1 MAFPSEQ
8 GRTVL
13 AVMWTQTIVALIFVI
28 LRLYTRRVLLRN
40 IGLDD
45 HLSWVSMI
53 LFLLYTIFV
62 TVAAMHGLGSHATEL
77 TLEQFA
83 MSTKWELMGQTA
95 NILAIATSKSSVAV
109 FLIRIVN
116 VNWHKWLL
124 HFSVFSTF
132 FVCVSCVIFMYT
144 QCTPAQGIWDPRVM
158 TVCHINFTANAIFSG
173 TYTAAIDFF
182 LAVFP
187 WFILWNLKMKRK
199 ERLTI
204 AVGLSLGIIAGVCG
218 IVRAVVLERIDA
230 KSDYPC
236 EFIQLPV
243 IFVVGTN
250 LRVKRV
256 AGLPSVR
263 DDTSPTSFLQSGH
276 RQWKLRRSILLAK
289 EIWITRIESPLV
301 RVNTLSP
308 GYIRTAATAES
319 LQKPDMETQW
329 VGDNMLY
336 RLSTADEFRAPVL
349 FLLGD
354 EMERRTENLLKGQ
367 ARRYQPTSQER
378 SPPPFTK
385 AQLRMFVENYSLAAA
400 KPNSNRLRKL
410 KSSLRG
416 IQNSGKSFDEV
427 QGQLNQVIAELDQA
441 FFFSLL
447 RGDVRR
453 DSGREASDAPV
464 VAPQPLVKLQV
475 QVASPGQQE
484 GGFLS
489 GERRGGYRREEN
501 CIIIYL
507 AEERPPFDKY
517 LATLA
522 HEVIHAYLWIFAHD
536 YSHHGTLN
544 LFVLDKLLVW
554 APESAGL
561 LEARKSQEVEG
572 AFLLSHFMRTGFLF
586 SSLCNIS
593 SFMMS
598 GSYNPNATTKIFPVQ
613 YYDRRKY
620 RVNHIESATY
630 GLSTGARIGVGVGQQ
645 SLVSSDWLLCFYI

>member
-1 MAFPSEQ
+1 MKEGNVHDPKHREAKPSQ
-8 GRTVL
+8 GNPSAAVGDLFRLDGRTI
-13 AVMWTQTIVALIFVI
+13 IVTGAS
-28 LRLYTRRVLLRN
+28 
-40 IGLDD
+40 G
-45 HLSWVSMI
+45 
-53 LFLLYTIFV
+53 FLGT
-62 TVAAMHGLGSHATEL
+62 TVAGSILESGGDVVCLDVVDAPKPADWEPVRKAAEKYAGNL
-77 TLEQFA
+77 TY
-83 MSTKWELMGQTA
+83 
-95 NILAIATSKSSVAV
+95 
-109 FLIRIVN
+109 
-116 VNWHKWLL
+116 H
-124 HFSVFSTF
+124 
-132 FVCVSCVIFMYT
+132 
-144 QCTPAQGIWDPRVM
+144 QCDVRDAQGITD
-158 TVCHINFTANAIFSG
+158 TFSEFVPSLR
-173 TYTAAIDFF
+173 YPI
-182 LAVFP
+182 
-187 WFILWNLKMKRK
+187 R
-199 ERLTI
+199 
-204 AVGLSLGIIAGVCG
+204 GLVACAGVSDNG
-218 IVRAVVLERIDA
+218 PATEFPAESFRRLLDINVTGTFLVAQAVAREVL
-230 KSDYPC
+230 KSGATASMVLVASMSGYGVDTAGYNSSKAAVH
-236 EFIQLPV
+236 QLARSLAAEWGSR
-243 IFVVGTN
+243 VGT
-250 LRVKRV
+250 
-256 AGLPSVR
+256 
-263 DDTSPTSFLQSGH
+263 
-276 RQWKLRRSILLAK
+276 
-289 EIWITRIESPLV
+289 PLV

-319 LQKPDMETQW
+319 LQKPGMETQW

-385 AQLRMFVENYSLAAA
+385 AQLRMFVENYSLATA

-453 DSGREASDAPV
+453 DSGREASDVPV

-475 QVASPGQQE
+475 Q
-484 GGFLS
+484 
-489 GERRGGYRREEN
+489 
-501 CIIIYL
+501 
-507 AEERPPFDKY
+507 RPPFDKY

-522 HEVIHAYLWIFAHD
+522 HEMIHAYLWIFAHD
-536 YSHHGTLN
+536 YSHHGASDSSNLGSHSLEFCRLN

-561 LEARKSQEVEG
+561 LEARNSQEVEG